1 MSGLA
6 LPQSIYTLSSLFADG
21 GYKLYLVGGFVR
33 NIVLG
38 MPGGDFDVCSTAH
51 PAQAADIARKA
62 GLTVVEKA
70 VELGTIEI
78 HLHSGGVRHVF
89 EHTTFRRDFYPSGG
103 DHRPYRVEFTQY
115 MAQDARRRDFTIGA
129 LYLDIEAGHI
139 ADPTGRGLEDARQG
153 VIRAAADNPD
163 DTIRDD
169 GLRIMRMARF
179 AAELSFDIVPE
190 LLESAQR
197 HAALLAD
204 ISAERKRDE
213 LIKILMSDTKH
224 TKLSGGGP
232 LAGLSLLRD
241 TGALF
246 YVLPRLFEAKG
257 VAQSPVF
264 HKYDV
269 LDHCLHACAAAPAD
283 LVLRLCALLHD
294 IGKPAALKQ
303 SGKMYEHERMGEE
316 LALKE
321 LGDLRFDNKTK
332 SAVAVL
338 IRYHMFDLEGKAKPK
353 TIRRR
358 AVMLGRQAFEKLIA
372 LRRADVMGSGF
383 EAGVIKSADSWQAEL
398 DRMLEQNVPWH
409 ISELDISGH
418 EVATILGTGPNKAVG
433 RVLSQLYQECVQSPA
448 ANNNANLRRRAFML
462 AEEHHK
468 MLK

>member
-1 MSGLA
+1 MNRLA
-6 LPQSIYTLSSLFADG
+6 LPQSICTLSTLFAGG

-38 MPGGDFDVCSTAH
+38 LPGGDFDVCSTAH

-78 HLHSGGVRHVF
+78 HLHCEGVRHVF
-89 EHTTFRRDFYPSGG
+89 EHTTFRRDFDPSGG
-103 DHRPYRVEFTQY
+103 DHRPYRVEFTQD
-115 MAQDARRRDFTIGA
+115 MAQDAQRRDFTIGA
-129 LYLDIEAGHI
+129 LYLDIESGNI

-179 AAELSFDIVPE
+179 AAELGFEIAPE
-190 LLESAQR
+190 LLKSAQR

-213 LIKILMSDTKH
+213 LTKILMSDTKYP
-224 TKLSGGGP
+224 KFGGGGP
-232 LAGLSLLRD
+232 LNGLSLLRD

-269 LDHCLHACAAAPAD
+269 MDHCLHACAASPAD
-283 LVLRLCALLHD
+283 LVLRLSALLHD

-303 SGKMYEHERMGEE
+303 SGKMYEHEKIGEE
-316 LALKE
+316 LARKE

-332 SAVAVL
+332 NAVAVL

-372 LRRADVMGSGF
+372 LRRADVLGSGF
-383 EAGVIKSADSWQAEL
+383 DVGVIKSAENWQAEL
-398 DRMLEQNVPWH
+398 DRMLSQHVPWH
-409 ISELDISGH
+409 VSELDISGH
-418 EVATILGTGPNKAVG
+418 EVSELLGSGPSEAVG
-433 RVLSQLYQECVQSPA
+433 HVLSQLHQECVQSPA
-448 ANNNANLRRRAFML
+448 ANNNASLRRRAAQL
-462 AEEHHK
+462 AKEHHK
-468 MLK
+468 LLK